1 MFDLTPRAVYRRKIE
16 LLTKECERLRSCI
29 ESWKRALAD
38 ERSARR
44 AKEAE
49 LNGRII
55 DQWATIENLRGN
67 IERLNEQKRE
77 ADIISRNV
85 QEKHIATIDHLRA
98 ENRRLNEALQ
108 RAYDD
113 IEQIT
118 IH

>member
-1 MFDLTPRAVYRRKIE
+1 MFDFTPRAVYRRKIE

-55 DQWATIENLRGN
+55 DQWATIENLRGD
-67 IERLNEQKRE
+67 IERLNEQRRE
-77 ADIISRNV
+77 ADIISRNI
-85 QEKHIATIDHLRA
+85 QEKHIATINRLCA
-98 ENRRLNEALQ
+98 ENQRLNKSLQ
-108 RAYDD
+108 SAYDD

>member
-1 MFDLTPRAVYRRKIE
+1 MFDVTPRAVYRRKIE
-16 LLTKECERLRSCI
+16 LLTKECERLKGCI
-29 ESWKRALAD
+29 ESWKRELAD

-85 QEKHIATIDHLRA
+85 QEKHIEIINRLRA
-98 ENRRLNEALQ
+98 ENQRLNESLQ
-108 RAYDD
+108 SAYDD

>member
-1 MFDLTPRAVYRRKIE
+1 MFDFTPRAVYRRKIE

-85 QEKHIATIDHLRA
+85 QEKHIATIDHLRT